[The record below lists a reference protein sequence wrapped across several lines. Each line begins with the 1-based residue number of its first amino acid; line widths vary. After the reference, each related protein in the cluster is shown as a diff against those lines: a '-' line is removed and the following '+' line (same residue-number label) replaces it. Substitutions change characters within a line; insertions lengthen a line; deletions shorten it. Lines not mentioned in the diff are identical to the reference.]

1 MKYKMYKMKFQ
12 SPIHLG
18 KQSLEDG
25 EYAFCAD
32 TLFSALCQEA
42 VCMGESALQEFYLYV
57 KKGELLLSDAFPFME
72 DTYYLPKPIKQ
83 IETEGKQGDSK
94 LKKAY
99 KKLRYIPMEAI
110 TDYLHGCFD
119 VSKGQGLEELGKF
132 EMKVLAS
139 IRGEEKTLP
148 YRVGTYYYKEGNGL
162 YFIIGYRDDQTVNL
176 FEQLLKCLSFSGI
189 GGKRASGMG
198 RFNYFSEEIPIDF
211 LRRLENNGKEYMSL
225 SVSLPRDE
233 ELDEVLQD
241 AEYLLC
247 KRSGFVASENYAEQQ
262 MRKRDLYVLKTGSC
276 FKTKYEGDVYDVSGK
291 VGSHPVYRYAKPI
304 FMEVDA

>member
-1 MKYKMYKMKFQ
+1 M
-12 SPIHLG
+12 
-18 KQSLEDG
+18 
-25 EYAFCAD
+25 
-32 TLFSALCQEA
+32 
-42 VCMGESALQEFYLYV
+42 
-57 KKGELLLSDAFPFME
+57 
-72 DTYYLPKPIKQ
+72 
-83 IETEGKQGDSK
+83 
-94 LKKAY
+94 
-99 KKLRYIPMEAI
+99 
-110 TDYLHGCFD
+110 HGCFD

>member
-42 VCMGESALQEFYLYV
+42 VRMGESVLQEFYLCV
-57 KKGELLLSDAFPFME
+57 KKGELLLSDAFPFVG

-110 TDYLHGCFD
+110 TDYLQGCFD
-119 VSKGQGLEELGKF
+119 VSKGQRLEELGKF
-132 EMKVLAS
+132 EMKVSAS
-139 IRGEEKTLP
+139 IRGEEETVP

-162 YFIIGYRDDQTVNL
+162 YFIIGYRDEQIVNL

-198 RFNYFSEEIPIDF
+198 RFTCCSEKIPVDF
-211 LRRLENNGKEYMSL
+211 LKRLENNGKEYMSL

-291 VGSHPVYRYAKPI
+291 AGSHPVYRYAKPI